1 MLKSCCRVVEFI
13 SGKAALTA
21 EATSS
26 PQTPDPY
33 VPGCRLPEI
42 GIHLRNHY
50 QLLATTDASE
60 LNT

>member
-21 EATSS
+21 EATAS

-42 GIHLRNHY
+42 GIHLRCFGTKYIDQKSCIN
-50 QLLATTDASE
+50 
-60 LNT
+60 